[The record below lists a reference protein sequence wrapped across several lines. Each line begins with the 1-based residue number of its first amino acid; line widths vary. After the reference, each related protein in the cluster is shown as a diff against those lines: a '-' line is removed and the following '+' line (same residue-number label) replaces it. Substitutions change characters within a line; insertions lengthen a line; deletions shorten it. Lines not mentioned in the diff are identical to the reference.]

1 VTKENAGG
9 ESGRSPSE
17 EERGEAGEGQRRRSA
32 AEWTTLAVS
41 IFLILGLLALVTY
54 VSMTGGNDLPI
65 VEAKPLPAEMRH
77 EGESYYLPV
86 AVTNRGGRTA
96 EEVVVEAE
104 LAGRDGS
111 SEASEFTLDFLA
123 GGETR
128 EGTAVFAT
136 DPSEG
141 ELTIDVASFQSS

>member
-1 VTKENAGG
+1 VTRGDAGG

-65 VEAKPLPAEMRH
+65 VEARPLPAEMRH

>member
-1 VTKENAGG
+1 VTTRDAGG
-9 ESGRSPSE
+9 ESGHPETREGGGQDEP
-17 EERGEAGEGQRRRSA
+17 ERRGRSA

-41 IFLILGLLALVTY
+41 IVLILGLLALVTY
-54 VSMTGGNDLPI
+54 VYIGGGNEPPI
-65 VEAKPLPAEMRH
+65 VEARPLLDEIRH

-86 AVTNRGGRTA
+86 EVTNRGGRTA
-96 EEVVVEAE
+96 EEVLIMAE
-104 LAGRDGS
+104 LAGSDGS
-111 SEASEFTLDFLA
+111 AEQSEFTLDFLA

-136 DPSEG
+136 DPSAG

>member
-1 VTKENAGG
+1 VTTREDGG
-9 ESGRSPSE
+9 QSRRSQSPKGRAQKESGQRGRSV
-17 EERGEAGEGQRRRSA
+17 
-32 AEWTTLAVS
+32 AEWTTLAIS
-41 IFLILGLLALVTY
+41 IILILGLLALVTY
-54 VSMTGGNDLPI
+54 VSMTGGNEPPI
-65 VEAKPLPAEMRH
+65 VEARSLDQEIRH

-86 AVTNRGGRTA
+86 SVTNRGGRTA
-96 EEVVVEAE
+96 EEVVVQAE
-104 LAGRDGS
+104 LAGSDGS

-136 DPSEG
+136 DPLAG

>member
-1 VTKENAGG
+1 VTRGDAGG

-65 VEAKPLPAEMRH
+65 VEAKPLPAEMRR

-128 EGTAVFAT
+128 EGTVVFAT
-136 DPSEG
+136 DPLAG
-141 ELTIDVASFQSS
+141 ELTIAVASFQSS

>member
-1 VTKENAGG
+1 VTRGDAGG

-65 VEAKPLPAEMRH
+65 VEARPLDQEMRH

-136 DPSEG
+136 DPSAG

>member
-1 VTKENAGG
+1 MTTGDGG
-9 ESGRSPSE
+9 SESGRSRYAE
-17 EERGEAGEGQRRRSA
+17 ESGEAGEGQRRRSA

-96 EEVVVEAE
+96 EEVVVQAE

-128 EGTAVFAT
+128 EGTAVFTA

>member
-1 VTKENAGG
+1 LTKENAGG
-9 ESGRSPSE
+9 ESGRRQLE
-17 EERGEAGEGQRRRSA
+17 EGSGEAGEGQRRRSA

-41 IFLILGLLALVTY
+41 IVLILGLLALVTY
-54 VSMTGGNDLPI
+54 VSMTGGDDLPS
-65 VEAKPLPAEMRH
+65 VEARPLPAEMRH

-128 EGTAVFAT
+128 EGTVVFAT
-136 DPSEG
+136 DPLAG
-141 ELTIDVASFQSS
+141 ELTLGVASFQSS

>member
-1 VTKENAGG
+1 MTKENAGG
-9 ESGRSPSE
+9 ESGRRQLE
-17 EERGEAGEGQRRRSA
+17 EGSGEAGEGQRRRSA

-54 VSMTGGNDLPI
+54 VSMTGGDDLPI
-65 VEAKPLPAEMRH
+65 VEAGPLPAEMRH

-104 LAGRDGS
+104 VAGRDGS

-136 DPSEG
+136 DPSAG

>member
-1 VTKENAGG
+1 MTTGDGG
-9 ESGRSPSE
+9 SESGRSRYAE
-17 EERGEAGEGQRRRSA
+17 ESGEAGEGQRRRSA

-54 VSMTGGNDLPI
+54 VSMTGGDDLPI
-65 VEAKPLPAEMRH
+65 VEARSLPAEIRH

-96 EEVVVEAE
+96 EEVVVQAE
-104 LAGRDGS
+104 VAESDGS
-111 SEASEFTLDFLA
+111 SQASEFTLDFLA

>member
-1 VTKENAGG
+1 VTRGDAGG

-17 EERGEAGEGQRRRSA
+17 EERGEVGEGQRRRSA

>member
-1 VTKENAGG
+1 VTTRDAGS
-9 ESGRSPSE
+9 ESGRSQSPKGSGE
-17 EERGEAGEGQRRRSA
+17 EGSDRRGRSA

-41 IFLILGLLALVTY
+41 IAIILGLLALVTY
-54 VSMTGGNDLPI
+54 VSMTGGDEPPI
-65 VEAKPLPAEMRH
+65 VEARPLPAEMRH

-86 AVTNRGGRTA
+86 EVTNRGGRTA
-96 EEVVVEAE
+96 EEVVVQAE
-104 LAGRDGS
+104 LASSDGS
-111 SEASEFTLDFLA
+111 AEASEFTLDFLA

-136 DPSEG
+136 DPLAG

>member
-1 VTKENAGG
+1 VTTGDAGG
-9 ESGRSPSE
+9 ESGCSRSE
-17 EERGEAGEGQRRRSA
+17 EESGEAGEGQRGRSA

-41 IFLILGLLALVTY
+41 IVLILGLLALVTY
-54 VSMTGGNDLPI
+54 VSMTGGDDLPI
-65 VEAKPLPAEMRH
+65 VEARPLPAEMRH

-86 AVTNRGGRTA
+86 EVTNRGGRTA

-128 EGTAVFAT
+128 EGTAVFTA

>member
-1 VTKENAGG
+1 MTKRDAVG
-9 ESGRSPSE
+9 ESGRSESN
-17 EERGEAGEGQRRRSA
+17 ERSGQKGGRQRERSA
-32 AEWTTLAVS
+32 AERTTLAIS
-41 IFLILGLLALVTY
+41 IVLILVLLALVTY
-54 VSMTGGNDLPI
+54 VSISGGNEPPI
-65 VEAKPLPAEMRH
+65 VEARPLNQEIRR

-86 AVTNRGGRTA
+86 AVTNQGGRTA
-96 EEVVVEAE
+96 EEVVVQVE

-136 DPSEG
+136 DPGAG